1 MISTAGALM
10 NRALLYAMRL
20 ALVVAGLPSA
30 FGQQDQAAAD
40 VAAKTEFFE
49 RQIRPILAQHCQA
62 CHGSKIQEAG
72 LRLDSRAALLKGSD
86 SGPVVDRENP
96 ARSRLLIAIGHK
108 DTDLQMPPAPAEKL
122 PDAAIAALSQWIAAG
137 AYWPEEAGAAAV
149 QATPVKPHWAFQ
161 SVRPV
166 AIPEV
171 KDTAW
176 SQSPIDRFI
185 LARLEEQGM
194 SPAPPAD
201 RTTLIRRATFDLVG
215 LPPSDEEI
223 ASFESDPAPDAFA
236 RVVDRLL
243 DSPHYGERWGRYWLD
258 VARYAETKGYVRLA
272 EERRFP
278 YAFSYR
284 DYVVRAFNEDLPF
297 DRFIVEQ
304 LAADQLPPGDDK
316 RPLAALGFLTLGR
329 RFTGDV
335 HDIIDDRIDVVTRGL
350 LGLTVTCARCHDHK
364 YDPIPTADYYS
375 LYGVFAGGEDPAVP
389 PLIEE
394 LPKDAK
400 TAEFER
406 EYETRWQSL
415 DTYESKQ
422 HQALLDEFRARSA
435 DYLVEAL
442 AGRLPPQ
449 QPLPKAP
456 GEIRQSVVERWID
469 VLEHAGV
476 EHPVFGPWQ
485 AFAALEPADF
495 ASGAAAMVNGWN
507 ADGRGAP
514 RVNRVVKARFTAQ
527 PPTSMT
533 EVARGYGE
541 VLAQVHERWR
551 SLNASTLAAASGEP
565 DRLPDDDDEEL
576 RQILYSEHAAV
587 AVRKQ
592 QALWDYLYDS
602 PINDEIVKRRAAIN
616 ELLNER
622 GTAQP
627 RAHTLVEC
635 SLPHDPRI
643 LVRGNPTRPGKH
655 VPRRFLNVLSS
666 AERGPFGASARL
678 DLARAIATRDN
689 PLTARVIVN
698 RVWAHHF
705 GAGLVRT
712 PSNFGLRGEVPTHP
726 DLLDFL
732 ATRFVDEGWSIKKLH
747 RTMMFAS
754 VYQQS
759 SRDEPRYRE
768 LDPENR
774 LLWKMN
780 RRRLDFEALR
790 DSLLAAAGRLN
801 LSLGGP
807 SEDLSDLNARRR
819 TIYGRIDR
827 QALPGMLPTFDF
839 ANPDTH
845 SPERY
850 STTVPRQALFLM
862 NGPLAIETA
871 RAFAG
876 RNDVKMAGDASQ
888 RAERM
893 MRIAWGRTPS
903 PEEIALALEFIARHE
918 SASPP
923 DGALNAWEALAQT
936 LLLSNEFAY
945 VN

>member
-1 MISTAGALM
+1 M
-10 NRALLYAMRL
+10 NRALLHAMCQ
-20 ALVVAGLPSA
+20 ALIVAGLPA
-30 FGQQDQAAAD
+30 ALGQQDQGAVD
-40 VAAKTEFFE
+40 TAAKAEFFE
-49 RQIRPILAQHCQA
+49 RQVRPVLVQHCLA
-62 CHGSKIQEAG
+62 CHGPKTQEAG
-72 LRLDSRAALLKGSD
+72 LRLDSRAALLRGSD
-86 SGPVVDRENP
+86 SGPVVDLQNP
-96 ARSRLLIAIGHK
+96 LRSRLLIAIGYK
-108 DTDLQMPPAPAEKL
+108 DPDLQMPPAPAEKL
-122 PDAAIAALSQWIAAG
+122 PDAAITALGQWIAAG
-137 AYWPEEAGAAAV
+137 AHWPEDAGGAAN
-149 QATPVKPHWAFQ
+149 QATSPKPHWAFQ
-161 SVRPV
+161 AIRPV
-166 AIPEV
+166 AIPKVEGT
-171 KDTAW
+171 DW
-176 SQSPIDRFI
+176 PQSPIDRFI
-185 LARLEEQGM
+185 LAKLEQQAI

-201 RTTLIRRATFDLVG
+201 RTTLIRRATFDLIG
-215 LPPSDEEI
+215 LPPGDDEI
-223 ASFESDPAPDAFA
+223 ASFVDDPAPDAFA

-284 DYVVRAFNEDLPF
+284 DYVVRSFSEDLPF

-304 LAADQLPPGDDK
+304 LAADQLPLGDDK

-394 LPKDAK
+394 LPKDST
-400 TAEFER
+400 TADFQR
-406 EYETRWQSL
+406 EYETRQQAL
-415 DTYESKQ
+415 DTFENKQ
-422 HQALLDEFRARSA
+422 HRALLDEFRARSA
-435 DYLVEAL
+435 DYLVQAL

-456 GEIRQSVVERWID
+456 GEIRQTIVERWID
-469 VLEHAGV
+469 VLEHSGA

-485 AFAALEPADF
+485 AFAAIEPADF
-495 ASGAAAMVNGWN
+495 ESAAAAIVGGWT
-507 ADGRGAP
+507 ADGRGVP
-514 RVNRVVKARFTAQ
+514 RVNRVVKDRFTAK
-527 PPTSMT
+527 PPTSMAD
-533 EVARGYGE
+533 VARGYGE
-541 VLAQVHERWR
+541 LLSQLHERWR
-551 SLNASTLAAASGEP
+551 SLTASTLAAASGEP

-576 RQILYSEHAAV
+576 RQVLYGEHAAV

-622 GTAQP
+622 GPAQP
-627 RAHTLVEC
+627 RAHTLVES
-635 SLPHDPRI
+635 SLPHEPRI

-655 VPRRFLNVLSS
+655 VPRRFLSVLCPT
-666 AERGPFGASARL
+666 EREPFGADARL
-678 DLARAIATRDN
+678 DLARAIASRDN

-712 PSNFGLRGEVPTHP
+712 PSNFGLRGETPTHP
-726 DLLDFL
+726 ELLDFL
-732 ATRFVDEGWSIKKLH
+732 AARFMDEGWSIKKLH
-747 RTMMFAS
+747 RSIMITS

-759 SRDEPRYRE
+759 GREVPRYRE

-774 LLWKMN
+774 LLWKMK

-790 DSLLAAAGRLN
+790 DSVLAAAGRLN
-801 LSLGGP
+801 LAVGGP
-807 SEDLSDLNARRR
+807 SEDLSDPSARRR

-827 QALPGMLPTFDF
+827 QGLPGMLPTFDF
-839 ANPDTH
+839 ASPDTH

-862 NGPLAIETA
+862 NGPLAIEMA

-876 RNDVKMAGDASQ
+876 RDDVKRSSDASQ
-888 RAERM
+888 RARRM
-893 MRIAWGRTPS
+893 MRIAWGRAPS
-903 PEEIALALEFIARHE
+903 DEELALALAFVTSHE
-918 SASPP
+918 TTAPP
-923 DGALNAWEALAQT
+923 EGSLDAWEALAQT
-936 LLLSNEFAY
+936 LLLSNEFTY
-945 VN
+945 VD

>member
-1 MISTAGALM
+1 M
-10 NRALLYAMRL
+10 NRALLYSMSL
-20 ALVVAGLPSA
+20 TLVVAGSPA
-30 FGQQDQAAAD
+30 TFGQKNQ
-40 VAAKTEFFE
+40 VAVDDSAKAEFFE
-49 RQIRPILAQHCQA
+49 RQVRPVLAQHCLA
-62 CHGSKIQEAG
+62 CHGPKTQEAG

-86 SGPVVDRENP
+86 SGPVVDLQNP
-96 ARSRLLIAIGHK
+96 IRSRLLTAIGYK
-108 DTDLQMPPAPAEKL
+108 DPDLQMPPAPAEKL
-122 PDAAIAALSQWIAAG
+122 PDAAIAALSQWIATG
-137 AYWPEEAGAAAV
+137 AHWPENGIGTAT

-161 SVRPV
+161 PVRPV

-171 KDTAW
+171 QIGGW
-176 SQSPIDRFI
+176 PQSPIDRFI
-185 LARLEEQGM
+185 LAKLEEQGM
-194 SPAPPAD
+194 SPAPTAD
-201 RTTLIRRATFDLVG
+201 RATLIRRATFDLVG
-215 LPPSDEEI
+215 LPPSEEEI
-223 ASFESDPAPDAFA
+223 ASFVDDPAPDAFA

-243 DSPHYGERWGRYWLD
+243 ESPPYGERWGRYWLD

-284 DYVVRAFNEDLPF
+284 DYVVRSFNEDLPF

-304 LAADQLPPGDDK
+304 LAADQLPLGDDK

-375 LYGVFAGGEDPAVP
+375 LYGVFASGEDPAVP

-406 EYETRWQSL
+406 EYDTRLQAL
-415 DTYESKQ
+415 AALEDKL
-422 HQALLDEFRARSA
+422 HQALLDEFRTRSA
-435 DYLVEAL
+435 DYLAQSL

-456 GEIRQSVVERWID
+456 GEIRQLVVERWID
-469 VLEHAGV
+469 VLEHASADD
-476 EHPVFGPWQ
+476 PVFGPWH
-485 AFAALEPADF
+485 AFAAIQPEDF
-495 ASGAAAMVNGWN
+495 ASGAAAIVSGWI
-507 ADGRGAP
+507 AEGRGVP
-514 RVNRVVKARFTAQ
+514 RINGVVKGRFTTQ
-527 PPTSMT
+527 PPTSMAD
-533 EVARGYGE
+533 VARGYGE
-541 VLAQVHERWR
+541 LLSQVHVRWR
-551 SLNASTLAAASGEP
+551 GLNASTLAAASAEP
-565 DRLPDDDDEEL
+565 NRLPDDDEEEL
-576 RQILYSEHAAV
+576 RQVLYGEHAAV

-622 GTAQP
+622 GPAQP
-627 RAHTLVEC
+627 RAHTLVEF
-635 SLPHDPRI
+635 SLPHEPRI

-655 VPRRFLNVLSS
+655 VPRQFLS
-666 AERGPFGASARL
+666 ALCPTEREPFGAVARL
-678 DLARAIATRDN
+678 DLARAIAAPDN

-712 PSNFGLRGEVPTHP
+712 PSNFGLRGEAPTHP
-726 DLLDFL
+726 ELLDFL
-732 ATRFVDEGWSIKKLH
+732 AARFMDEGWSIKKLH
-747 RTMMFAS
+747 RSIMLAS

-759 SRDEPRYRE
+759 GRDEPRYSA

-774 LLWKMN
+774 LLWKMT
-780 RRRLDFEALR
+780 RRRLNFEALR
-790 DSLLAAAGRLN
+790 DSLLAAAGRM
-801 LSLGGP
+801 SLAVGGP
-807 SEDLSDLNARRR
+807 SEDLSDPGARRR

-827 QALPGMLPTFDF
+827 QGLPGMLPMFDF
-839 ANPDTH
+839 ASPDAH

-862 NGPLAIETA
+862 NGPLAIEMA

-876 RNDVKMAGDASQ
+876 RDDVRQSGDASQ
-888 RAERM
+888 HAARM
-893 MRIAWGRTPS
+893 MRIAWGRSPS
-903 PEEIALALEFIARHE
+903 DEEIALALEFITSHE
-918 SASPP
+918 SAALS
-923 DGALNAWEALAQT
+923 DGSLSAWEALAQT
-936 LLLSNEFAY
+936 LLLSNEFTY
-945 VN
+945 VD